1 MIIGFFEALFGSLYI
16 GGRLLGEKA
25 LNAGDKA
32 RHEKYEKIEE
42 IITNR
47 SREAELD
54 NSIYHHKKTT
64 LQVAEMVPE
73 EDLIYVFGQNYKELM
88 SAYINRLQ
96 EDYSMY
102 NGFYDITS
110 ILVNIILSQEGIA
123 RSYRLIRGYNWC
135 SPVLGLSRD
144 NKDEVCKRA
153 LRIIDRNM
161 RRAHPDLE
169 IYLCQA
175 PGSGF
180 EAQHTYDWS
189 VALMAADIKKPPVF
203 GS

>member
-16 GGRLLGEKA
+16 GGRLLGEKV

-32 RHEKYEKIEE
+32 RREKYDGIEKIM
-42 IITNR
+42 TNR
-47 SREAELD
+47 NRETELD
-54 NSIYHHKKTT
+54 NSIYHYKKTT

-73 EDLIYVFGQNYKELM
+73 EDLIYVFGPNYKDLM

-96 EDYSMY
+96 DDYSMG

-123 RSYRLIRGYNWC
+123 RDFRLITGYNWC
-135 SPVLGLSRD
+135 SPVLGLPRD
-144 NKDEVCKRA
+144 NKDEICKRA

-161 RRAHPDLE
+161 RREHPDLE

-175 PGSGF
+175 PGSSF
-180 EAQHTYDWS
+180 EAKHTYKWS
-189 VALMAADIKKPPVF
+189 VDLMSAGIKEPPVF